1 MGARQRVEE
10 LENFRSDPLKTVCL
24 VSLRAGAYGLNLTCA
39 SQCVILDPFWNPF
52 VEDQAIDRIHRIGQ
66 VKPVKVHRIVIAETV
81 EDRIL
86 ALQEK
91 VPTPRHLFI
100 GDVVDV
106 CRNEILLRELWR
118 KMRQR
123 RLRGYRLEI
132 CCFCLALVAR
142 RFSSFINIWH
152 SLWSEA
158 LLFSNSSIIHL
169 H

>member
-91 VPTPRHLFI
+91 VPTPRLFI

-106 CRNEILLRELWR
+106 CRNEILLKELWR
-118 KMRQR
+118 RMRQR
-123 RLRGYRLEI
+123 RLRGYRREI

-152 SLWSEA
+152 SLGSEA
-158 LLFSNSSIIHL
+158 LLFLIHQ
-169 H
+169 

>member
-1 MGARQRVEE
+1 MNARHRVEE

-52 VEDQAIDRIHRIGQ
+52 VEAQAIDRIHRIGQ
-66 VKPVKVHRIVIAETV
+66 QKPVTVHRIVIAQTV

-91 VPTPRHLFI
+91 VPTPYTLYWDI
-100 GDVVDV
+100 VDV

-118 KMRQR
+118 RMRQR
-123 RLRGYRLEI
+123 RLRDYRREI
-132 CCFCLALVAR
+132 CCFCLALVVR
-142 RFSSFINIWH
+142 RLSSFINTWH
-152 SLWSEA
+152 GL
-158 LLFSNSSIIHL
+158 
-169 H
+169 

>member
-1 MGARQRVEE
+1 MAARHRVEE

-52 VEDQAIDRIHRIGQ
+52 VEAQAIDRIHRIGQ
-66 VKPVKVHRIVIAETV
+66 VKPVKVHRIVISETV

-91 VPTPRHLFI
+91 VPTPTPSYW
-100 GDVVDV
+100 DVVDL
-106 CRNEILLRELWR
+106 CRNEILSRELWR
-118 KMRQR
+118 RMRQR
-123 RLRGYRLEI
+123 RLRGYRREI

-158 LLFSNSSIIHL
+158 LIFSNSSIIHL
-169 H
+169 LN